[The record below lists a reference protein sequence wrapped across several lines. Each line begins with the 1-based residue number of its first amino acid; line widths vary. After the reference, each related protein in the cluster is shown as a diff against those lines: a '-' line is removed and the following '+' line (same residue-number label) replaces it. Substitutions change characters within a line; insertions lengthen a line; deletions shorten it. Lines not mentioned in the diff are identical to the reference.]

1 MAERVTVIGAGI
13 VGICTTLSL
22 LEKGFEVEM
31 LDCDPPAEG
40 ASHGN
45 AGVISPWSCI
55 PQSMPGVW
63 KSVPKWLFD
72 PEGPLA
78 VRWTYAP
85 RMIPWL
91 IKFFQ
96 AGALNRLPAIG
107 DAMNAL
113 NRPNVDLYRRHLEG
127 TGHEHL
133 VSDSMYVHVYK
144 NPASADLSQL
154 SWRMRAER
162 DVPLEVVNE
171 GELHEIEP
179 ALSSDYKAAV
189 LMKDQARAL
198 SPGDI
203 GKVLAEKALSMGAT
217 FRQVGVDRIQPTGDG
232 GWLLHTAQGEIS
244 AEKLVVAA
252 GVWSAR
258 LLAPL
263 GIKLPLEA
271 ERGYHLILKD
281 PGITLNNSIMDTEG
295 KFVVSTMSTGVR
307 CAGTAEFAGIDAP
320 PDYRRAKVFKRLA
333 KRLFPKINTEDTV
346 EWMGRRPSF
355 PDSLPCIGTVPDHPG
370 LFAAFGHSHYG
381 FGMAPNTGRIIA
393 GVVSGEPTNVD
404 MVPYRIERFQ

>member
-31 LDCDPPAEG
+31 LDRDPPAEG

-127 TGHEHL
+127 
-133 VSDSMYVHVYK
+133 
-144 NPASADLSQL
+144 
-154 SWRMRAER
+154 
-162 DVPLEVVNE
+162 
-171 GELHEIEP
+171 
-179 ALSSDYKAAV
+179 
-189 LMKDQARAL
+189 
-198 SPGDI
+198 
-203 GKVLAEKALSMGAT
+203 
-217 FRQVGVDRIQPTGDG
+217 
-232 GWLLHTAQGEIS
+232 
-244 AEKLVVAA
+244 
-252 GVWSAR
+252 
-258 LLAPL
+258 
-263 GIKLPLEA
+263 
-271 ERGYHLILKD
+271 
-281 PGITLNNSIMDTEG
+281 
-295 KFVVSTMSTGVR
+295 
-307 CAGTAEFAGIDAP
+307 
-320 PDYRRAKVFKRLA
+320 
-333 KRLFPKINTEDTV
+333 
-346 EWMGRRPSF
+346 
-355 PDSLPCIGTVPDHPG
+355 
-370 LFAAFGHSHYG
+370 
-381 FGMAPNTGRIIA
+381 
-393 GVVSGEPTNVD
+393 
-404 MVPYRIERFQ
+404 